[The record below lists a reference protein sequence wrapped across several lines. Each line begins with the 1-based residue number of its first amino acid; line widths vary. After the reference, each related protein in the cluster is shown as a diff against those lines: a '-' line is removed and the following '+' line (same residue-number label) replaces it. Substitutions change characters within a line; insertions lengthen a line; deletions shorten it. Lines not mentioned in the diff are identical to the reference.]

1 MRTEK
6 LIDILARENNPVKPL
21 KHPLIRFSIWLLLS
35 ASLIVFIFPVIE
47 HFFGHGFTLT
57 RDLTGVLILLLSAL
71 VLGFLAFVMNSPV
84 ILSPAVKIVVGGIFF
99 IWILRT
105 FLKLFYMD
113 ESFMDHMQAMYS
125 GSPHTGCMTNTY
137 LFFTIPFFI
146 LIIMLRSGYTLEK
159 TWAGFYAATASLSVA
174 ELLTTAMCPQ
184 TDPVH
189 TLAWHILP
197 VAPIPVVI
205 WLLSE
210 KLLKRRG

>member
-6 LIDILARENNPVKPL
+6 LIEFLARENKPVKPL
-21 KHPLIRFSIWLLLS
+21 KHPLFRFTVWLLLS
-35 ASLIVFIFPVIE
+35 ALLISFIFPVIE

-57 RDLTGVLILLLSAL
+57 RDLTGVLILLLSAFI
-71 VLGFLAFVMNSPV
+71 LGFLAFVMNSPV
-84 ILSPAVKIVVGGIFF
+84 LLNPAVKIIIGGVFF

-105 FLKLFYMD
+105 LIKFLYLD
-113 ESFMDHMQAMYS
+113 ESFLEHIQAMYS
-125 GSPHTGCMTNTY
+125 GDPHTGCMTNTY

-174 ELLTTAMCPQ
+174 ELLTTAMCPHS
-184 TDPVH
+184 DPVH

-197 VAPIPVVI
+197 ITPIPIVI

-210 KLLKRRG
+210 KLLKRK